1 MRGQHTPLVQEPKA
15 QTAAPVIV
23 HLAPTYDVVATF
35 DLSLAAEA
43 LGHNG
48 ARNLTTYLMSVRSAY
63 ADRTDIV
70 KIRTLIAL
78 ENPRPSGAGV
88 WKNLI
93 CSAGGL
99 NTPEYDAFI
108 HAKDPF
114 DMCRSLLATGTYA
127 VILDKNIHQYMRIW
141 AVSAMADTLLHLHLA
156 MPAAAPPPAFGPFG
170 PARAADIVKKTPPP
184 YLPPRAAGTQRGLVK
199 NPSFSPRWSL

>member
-1 MRGQHTPLVQEPKA
+1 LV
-15 QTAAPVIV
+15 V
-23 HLAPTYDVVATF
+23 HLQPTYDVVATF

-48 ARNLTTYLMSVRSAY
+48 ARNLTTYLLSVRAAY
-63 ADRTDIV
+63 AARTSSGADGAGAVVCDPV

-78 ENPRPSGAGV
+78 ENPRPTGAGV

-114 DMCRSLLATGTYA
+114 DMCRLLFATGTYCA
-127 VILDKNIHQYMRIW
+127 IIDKNIHHYMRIW
-141 AVSAMADTLLHLHLA
+141 ATAQMPETLLHLHLA
-156 MPAAAPPPAFGPFG
+156 LPAALTGPSGPPALPWLPG
-170 PARAADIVKKTPPP
+170 PAAFGGCAATTASS
-184 YLPPRAAGTQRGLVK
+184 RRHHTQRGLVK